1 MSEFT
6 CNGISRSF
14 KNFQLDH
21 ISFSM
26 ESGYFYVLIGVNG
39 SGKTTLL
46 NCISGVTD
54 QFTGDAR
61 IDGALSEKHSGR
73 IQAETWVYQRGP
85 PLLSGKISSGKRG
98 AVQGVLSELVFRRLP
113 PLPGAFRAGSV
124 PAGLRPVQGRVHEI
138 PDSLRP
144 CPPSAL
150 SLPG

>member
-54 QFTGDAR
+54 RFTGDAR
-61 IDGALSEKHSGR
+61 IDNRKYRVAAALSYLVLHALNNAYHAWLRGTVSG
-73 IQAETWVYQRGP
+73 
-85 PLLSGKISSGKRG
+85 
-98 AVQGVLSELVFRRLP
+98 
-113 PLPGAFRAGSV
+113 
-124 PAGLRPVQGRVHEI
+124 
-138 PDSLRP
+138 
-144 CPPSAL
+144 C
-150 SLPG
+150 

>member
-54 QFTGDAR
+54 RFTGRRPDR
-61 IDGALSEKHSGR
+61 RSFSEKHSGR
-73 IQAETWVYQRGP
+73 I
-85 PLLSGKISSGKRG
+85 
-98 AVQGVLSELVFRRLP
+98 
-113 PLPGAFRAGSV
+113 
-124 PAGLRPVQGRVHEI
+124 
-138 PDSLRP
+138 
-144 CPPSAL
+144 
-150 SLPG
+150 